1 MITEEI
7 QNKVCIEMDKR
18 IRYYSKLQRQLYDL
32 YNQILKL
39 KDKAV
44 NCDNIDELL
53 DYIDHNLTGMNGL
66 MISDNTLDIFKNKLI
81 KDIKKLDP
89 NKTKVEQLKLF

>member
-18 IRYYSKLQRQLYDL
+18 IKYYTNLQRQLYDL

-53 DYIDHNLTGMNGL
+53 EYIDHNLTGMNGL
-66 MISDNTLDIFKNKLI
+66 MISDSTLDIFKNKLI